1 MSSTI
6 KFVEVYNRSGNGT
19 IRDYGLRT
27 IYLNPDHIVSL
38 VEDTRYAGLLSEGS
52 LPADLDPRQS
62 FTNITLTTNGGA
74 TVTVVG
80 LISDVHERLYNN
92 NKTLLRG

>member
-1 MSSTI
+1 MSNTI

-27 IYLNPDHIVSL
+27 IYLNPDHIVCL

-52 LPADLDPRQS
+52 LPKDLDQRR
-62 FTNITLTTNGGA
+62 NCDCGGTDSRYTRA
-74 TVTVVG
+74 P
-80 LISDVHERLYNN
+80 IQH
-92 NKTLLRG
+92 

>member
-1 MSSTI
+1 MSNTI

-52 LPADLDPRQS
+52 LPTDLDPRQS
-62 FTNITLTTNGGA
+62 FTSITLTTNGGA

-80 LISDVHERLYNN
+80 PVHDVHERLYNN
-92 NKTLLRG
+92 KTLLRG